1 VIIVGITELADH
13 SFEATG
19 LTDAELASWNYDDIA
34 AGFAAAAD
42 PRLAFDREDVVFDD
56 KHFCVIT
63 VHEFED
69 IPVICR
75 KDYNV
80 QHQGGDK
87 IILRNGA
94 LYVRGRGKPETI
106 EVPTQTEMRELLE
119 LAVDKGVQA
128 FLARAGR
135 VGLLQ
140 PAHAEPA
147 AAADEVAFAAERDQ
161 P

>member
-1 VIIVGITELADH
+1 
-13 SFEATG
+13 
-19 LTDAELASWNYDDIA
+19 
-34 AGFAAAAD
+34 
-42 PRLAFDREDVVFDD
+42 
-56 KHFCVIT
+56 
-63 VHEFED
+63 
-69 IPVICR
+69 
-75 KDYNV
+75 
-80 QHQGGDK
+80 
-87 IILRNGA
+87 